1 MVSHGGRGCL
11 HCRNAFWVMN
21 RITMSVTHMNAGFDD
36 EETCHGIFKTVSY
49 TFYVVFT
56 WIVGRPVDE

>member
-1 MVSHGGRGCL
+1 
-11 HCRNAFWVMN
+11 MN
-21 RITMSVTHMNAGFDD
+21 RITMSVTQVNAGFDD